1 MTVLDGDWFAGSAAV
16 GGAFCK
22 RCGRRYLGCEIDAAM
37 AERVRAR
44 IAAVLPFHTGGAA

>member
-1 MTVLDGDWFAGSAAV
+1 MTVLTVDWFAGSDAA
-16 GGAFCK
+16 CK
-22 RCGRRYLGCEIDAAM
+22 ARRLCGRRNFGCEIDAVM